1 MSALVTEQV
10 TFTVVPSESAVL
22 VEARSSVGP
31 ISFGTM
37 AASGRIDAT
46 FSLDGAVD
54 TRSPT
59 AATLVV
65 PVASLSSGNSL
76 YDAELRSRLDARRF
90 PEITA
95 ELRTITPSGPDRFR
109 VTGVLTI
116 QGTTREKLSGSLE
129 LCLSE
134 AGSALVTGSQM
145 IDIRDFGI
153 DLPTML
159 MLKIYP
165 DVNVR
170 FHIKAIQASHDPQT
184 RRSAC

>member
-1 MSALVTEQV
+1 MSALVTEQM
-10 TFTVVPSESAVL
+10 TFTVVPAESAVL

-37 AASGRIDAT
+37 AASGRIDAA
-46 FSLDGAVD
+46 LLGGAVD
-54 TRSPT
+54 TRCPT

-95 ELRTITPSGPDRFR
+95 ELRTLAPSGPDRFR

-116 QGTTREKLSGSLE
+116 QATTRELSGGLE
-129 LCLSE
+129 LSLSGD
-134 AGSALVTGSQM
+134 GSALVTGSQM

-153 DLPTML
+153 SLPTML
-159 MLKIYP
+159 MLRIYP

-170 FHIKAIQASHDPQT
+170 FHIKAIRTPED
-184 RRSAC
+184 